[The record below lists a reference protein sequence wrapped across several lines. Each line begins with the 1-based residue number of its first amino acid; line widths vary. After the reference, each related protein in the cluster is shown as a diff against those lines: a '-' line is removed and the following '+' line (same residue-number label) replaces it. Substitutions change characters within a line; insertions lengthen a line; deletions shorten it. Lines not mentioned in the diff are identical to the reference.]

1 MHKSIFLTISL
12 ERTPERWEAFRTRFV
27 QEMGFSPQCLNA
39 VDGVKLPESRL
50 QALQSVESSS
60 IVARELSRGEIACYL
75 SHLKACET
83 LLESESEWAL
93 VMEDDVF
100 FIEGARDWM
109 SNPDWIPEGV
119 DIVQVASYKPEAEKC
134 YVLPA
139 ARKVLAQ
146 GSELIQMMDPVS
158 YGTQAYWINRKAAQ
172 ALLDL
177 PEPLVGPIDHVLFD
191 QTWVYA
197 KALNVYTLSPF
208 VAYQDFDPSKSLI
221 EQERWAGKTFEAK
234 RPSWWERKV
243 VKRFRKYK
251 TFQAYKRTA
260 LHD

>member
-1 MHKSIFLTISL
+1 MSSFLYLTISL
-12 ERTPERWEAFRTRFV
+12 DRTPERWEAFCTRFV
-27 QEMGFSPQCLNA
+27 QEMGFAPQRLSA
-39 VDGVKLPESRL
+39 VDGLELSERRL

-83 LLESESEWAL
+83 LLESDSEWAL

-100 FIEGARDWM
+100 FLEGARDWM

-119 DIVQVASYKPEAEKC
+119 DIVQVASYKPEAEVC
-134 YVLPA
+134 QVLCSTC
-139 ARKVLAQ
+139 KQLKQ
-146 GSELIQMMDPVS
+146 GGELIQMMEPVS
-158 YGTQAYWINRKAAQ
+158 WGTQAYWINRRAAQ

-191 QTWVYA
+191 QTWTYA

-208 VAYQDFDPSKSLI
+208 VAYQDFDSSKSLI

-251 TFQAYKRTA
+251 TYQAYKREA